1 MYKNIRDR
9 GTKKWTA
16 MMLPEHV
23 EALRE
28 WMAEDDYVEKPEF
41 DDWELLLIQEEIE
54 RSVQSGSPVNIQ
66 TWKDGKIIPF
76 EGVISRIDYR
86 LRQILLATSF
96 EITRISVS
104 EVIRV
109 QVLD

>member
-28 WMAEDDYVEKPEF
+28 WMAEDDYVEKPQF
-41 DDWELLLIQEEIE
+41 NDWELRLVQEEIE

-66 TWKDGKIIPF
+66 IWKDGKVITF
-76 EGVISRIDYR
+76 EGVISEIDIR
-86 LRQILLATSF
+86 LRQLLLVAPF
-96 EITRISVS
+96 ETTRIFVS
-104 EVIRV
+104 DIIRV